1 MKKPKKQHKSWMEDL
16 NLDKLVLLG
25 PQWWVVRVSRAST
38 QATAELLAKLL
49 VRDFPD
55 FEFKVF
61 ELIPFE
67 KQILA

>member
-1 MKKPKKQHKSWMEDL
+1 MKKPKKPHKSWMENL
-16 NLDKLVLLG
+16 NLDKLALLG

-49 VRDFPD
+49 VRDFPE

-61 ELIPFE
+61 ELITFE
-67 KQILA
+67 KQILV